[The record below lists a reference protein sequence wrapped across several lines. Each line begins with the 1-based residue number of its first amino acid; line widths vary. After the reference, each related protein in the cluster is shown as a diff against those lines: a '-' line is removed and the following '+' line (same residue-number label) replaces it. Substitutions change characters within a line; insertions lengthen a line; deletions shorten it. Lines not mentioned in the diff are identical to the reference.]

1 MRATEAELGAVLACA
16 AVLAGCAADFVMVDR
31 QPGLN
36 GSWSLE
42 RTSLDIQGSTATL
55 SVEGRLFVFEGV
67 HWMRGRIGKEEV
79 ALSGAGGLR
88 VLADRERIM
97 IRQGSAM
104 ADQPLAALPPG
115 SRFAWRDGALTPR

>member
-1 MRATEAELGAVLACA
+1 MRVLLPLL
-16 AVLAGCAADFVMVDR
+16 LAGCAADFVTVDR

-42 RTSLDIQGSTATL
+42 RSSLDIQGSTATL

-67 HWMRGRIGKEEV
+67 DWMRGRIAKEEV
-79 ALSGAGGLR
+79 ALAGAGGLR
-88 VLADRERIM
+88 VRADKERIV

-104 ADQPLAALPPG
+104 ADHALASLPPG
-115 SRFAWRDGALTPR
+115 SRYAWHEGALTPR